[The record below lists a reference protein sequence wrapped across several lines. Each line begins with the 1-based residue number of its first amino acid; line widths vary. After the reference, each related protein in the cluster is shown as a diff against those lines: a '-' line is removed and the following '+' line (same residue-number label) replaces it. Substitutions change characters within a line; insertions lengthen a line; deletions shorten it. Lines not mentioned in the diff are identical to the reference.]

1 MESHLKSEVTLQVI
15 IIAFHLLAI
24 TFNIEIF
31 FLLMFNVC
39 LTLQQEQASVTA
51 SVWVKSEVCTEH
63 LIFFLPKR

>member
-31 FLLMFNVC
+31 FLLMFNV
-39 LTLQQEQASVTA
+39 
-51 SVWVKSEVCTEH
+51 
-63 LIFFLPKR
+63 